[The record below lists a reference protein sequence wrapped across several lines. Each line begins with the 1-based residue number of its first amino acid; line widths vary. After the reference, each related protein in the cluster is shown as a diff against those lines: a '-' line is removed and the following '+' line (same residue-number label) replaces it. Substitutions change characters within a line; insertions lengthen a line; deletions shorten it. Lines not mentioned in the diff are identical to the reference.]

1 MVKSLLFS
9 VKPVAVCP
17 AGTVG
22 VASGSGVRLGGVVSS
37 GASVASGS

>member
-17 AGTVG
+17 TGTVRG
-22 VASGSGVRLGGVVSS
+22 ASGSGVRLGGVVSS